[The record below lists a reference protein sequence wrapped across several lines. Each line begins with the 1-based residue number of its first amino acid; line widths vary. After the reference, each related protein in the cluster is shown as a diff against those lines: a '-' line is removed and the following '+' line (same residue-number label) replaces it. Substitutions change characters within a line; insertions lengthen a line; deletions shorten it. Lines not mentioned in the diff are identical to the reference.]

1 LKPIAYPPN
10 KESPVFV
17 IGDFKEPS
25 HLDWTEAAAKADRQS
40 KRVEYPYCSD
50 RFAGVA
56 QLDLNN

>member
-1 LKPIAYPPN
+1 
-10 KESPVFV
+10 V